1 MTIRM
6 SGLFT
11 SAVVVAAATA
21 TPVAAQSVADFYGK
35 KDITVVVGTSAGGS
49 YDTTARLTSRHFG
62 RYVPG
67 KPTIIVQ
74 NRPGASSRVAANWL
88 YNAGPRDG
96 SVIGA
101 FSQTLA
107 MSQALG
113 ERGIKYDAARFNWVG
128 TPTQPVSV
136 MVAWR
141 ASGVTNLMQAKDRE
155 VIVGATSATGANFL
169 YPALANQLFG
179 LKLKVIIG
187 YKGGHEIDLALERG
201 EIAVRGSATWDEIR
215 GDYPHWVKEK
225 KIALLMQNSLKKH
238 PDLPDVPR
246 FVDFARTPEQR
257 QLLDLMGKIA
267 AVGRPWLTNRDV
279 PADRVKALRGG
290 FSATMKDEK
299 FLSEAKRLRLEIDP
313 LTGDEL
319 QAMAQELVKMPKPLV
334 DLTNAALSRGGTECQ
349 RFTDAK
355 YCAAK
360 KKKKKKKKAE

>member
-1 MTIRM
+1 MRPFALIP
-6 SGLFT
+6 
-11 SAVVVAAATA
+11 AVVAGVVLAQTA
-21 TPVAAQSVADFYGK
+21 AAQSVADFYK
-35 KDITVVVGTSAGGS
+35 RKEITIVVGTSAGGS
-49 YDTTARLTSRHFG
+49 YDTTARLTARHFG

-67 KPTIIVQ
+67 KPAVVVQ

-101 FSQTLA
+101 LSQTLA
-107 MSQALG
+107 LSQALG
-113 ERGIKYDAARFNWVG
+113 ERGIKYDAAKFNWIG

-141 ASGVTNLMQAKDRE
+141 ASGVTDLMQAKDRE

-169 YPALANQLFG
+169 YPALANHLFG

-225 KIALLMQNSLKKH
+225 KIVLLMQNSLKTH

-246 FVDFARTPEQR
+246 FVDFAKTPEQR
-257 QLLDLMGKIA
+257 QLLDLMGKVA
-267 AVGRPWLTNRDV
+267 AVGRPLLTNRDV
-279 PADRVKALRGG
+279 PAERVKALREA
-290 FSATMKDEK
+290 FNATMKDAK
-299 FLSEAKRLRLEIDP
+299 FRSEGKRLKLEIDP
-313 LTGDEL
+313 LTGEEL
-319 QAMAQELVKMPKPLV
+319 QAMAIELVQAPKSVV

-360 KKKKKKKKAE
+360 KKKKKKTSAE

>member
-1 MTIRM
+1 MKPAFH
-6 SGLFT
+6 L
-11 SAVVVAAATA
+11 ATA
-21 TPVAAQSVADFYGK
+21 FFGFSAALAAPACAQDVADFYAK
-35 KDITVVVGTSAGGS
+35 RDISVVVGTSAGGS
-49 YDTTARLTSRHFG
+49 YDSTARLVARHFG

-67 KPTIIVQ
+67 KPNVIVQ
-74 NRPGASSRVAANWL
+74 NRPGASSRVATNWL

-113 ERGIKYDAARFNWVG
+113 ERGVMYDAAKFNWIG

-141 ASGVTNLMQAKDRE
+141 ASGVTHLMQARDRE

-179 LKLKVIIG
+179 LRLKVIIG

-225 KIALLMQNSLKKH
+225 KIVLLMQNSLKKH

-246 FVDFARTPEQR
+246 LVDFAQTPEQR
-257 QLLDLMGKIA
+257 QLLDLMGKVA
-267 AVGRPWLTNRDV
+267 AVGRPWLTNQGV
-279 PADRVKALRGG
+279 PAERVKALRGAFG
-290 FSATMKDEK
+290 ATMKDAK
-299 FLSEAKRLRLEIDP
+299 FLSESKRLKLEIDP
-313 LTGDEL
+313 LTGEEL
-319 QAMAQELVKMPKPLV
+319 QAMAVELVAMPKPLV

-355 YCAAK
+355 YCEAK
-360 KKKKKKKKAE
+360 KKKKQKAGE